1 MSTLLNNDQKKY
13 CMHNNIRVFSLFYW
27 ELHKEMYK
35 ERFDNKEVEKVIKA
49 LILLH
54 NINLKHTLFKKIS
67 INTFIELHRP
77 NLIFSFMNIS

>member
-1 MSTLLNNDQKKY
+1 
-13 CMHNNIRVFSLFYW
+13 
-27 ELHKEMYK
+27 MYK